1 MATQVDIITS
11 TSVAARVVDA
21 LGLDKVPRIRKE
33 FEKRS
38 GGHDDMRLWIAESLL
53 KKLVVV
59 PARESSVLGVSFKD
73 TDPKFAADVA
83 NAFAAAYQEA
93 AVTLR
98 TGPIK
103 KASAYLEAQVRE
115 SLAKLEKAQND
126 YSAFQEKHNILSA
139 DSQADVEMVR
149 YNELSSQLVAV
160 QGQLMEASARSR
172 QARGDAAAAPDVV
185 ANPLIQSL
193 KSEWTRAQAKLANMA
208 ERFGQR
214 HPQYIESQAEVDKLQ
229 AELSRQ
235 SMVVGQSVNNNAGI
249 LARREAQLRAEI
261 SAQKARILEQNR
273 ARDALAILSKQTESA
288 RRAYSA
294 ASERFAQVDIESQSS
309 QSDVAILSW
318 ARPPQTP
325 ASPNIQLNMIMAT
338 FMGLALGFGLAFL
351 AELNDHRV
359 RSPHDLVTHS
369 RTPLLAVIGD

>member
-1 MATQVDIITS
+1 
-11 TSVAARVVDA
+11 
-21 LGLDKVPRIRKE
+21 
-33 FEKRS
+33 
-38 GGHDDMRLWIAESLL
+38 
-53 KKLVVV
+53 
-59 PARESSVLGVSFKD
+59 
-73 TDPKFAADVA
+73 
-83 NAFAAAYQEA
+83 
-93 AVTLR
+93 
-98 TGPIK
+98 
-103 KASAYLEAQVRE
+103 
-115 SLAKLEKAQND
+115 
-126 YSAFQEKHNILSA
+126 
-139 DSQADVEMVR
+139 
-149 YNELSSQLVAV
+149 
-160 QGQLMEASARSR
+160 
-172 QARGDAAAAPDVV
+172 
-185 ANPLIQSL
+185 
-193 KSEWTRAQAKLANMA
+193 
-208 ERFGQR
+208 
-214 HPQYIESQAEVDKLQ
+214 
-229 AELSRQ
+229 
-235 SMVVGQSVNNNAGI
+235 
-249 LARREAQLRAEI
+249 LRAEI